1 MTKEKKERTQYN
13 WKFKENE
20 SEEFYKWFDNQDNI
34 SNSLRS
40 ILYHII
46 EIYGNGNI
54 LDPSIQKRMITDNI
68 ILESLKNKDVIS
80 VNHELIFGSKQ
91 DINNL
96 TSSSAGK
103 KNIDIISDE
112 KKEVINTKEDDN
124 KLEEQS
130 KNNEIIDKPEVKR
143 SIYSAINKNL
153 I

>member
-54 LDPSIQKRMITDNI
+54 FDPSIQKRMITDNI

>member
-20 SEEFYKWFDNQDNI
+20 SEEFYNWFDNQDNI
-34 SNSLRS
+34 SNSLRI

-80 VNHELIFGSKQ
+80 VNHELIFGLKQ

-124 KLEEQS
+124 KLEEQL

>member
-34 SNSLRS
+34 SSSLRS

-96 TSSSAGK
+96 TSSSVGK

-112 KKEVINTKEDDN
+112 KKEVINTKENDN
-124 KLEEQS
+124 KSEEQS
-130 KNNEIIDKPEVKR
+130 ESNEIIDKPEVKR

>member
-20 SEEFYKWFDNQDNI
+20 SEEFYNWFNNQDNI
-34 SNSLRS
+34 SNSLRI

-54 LDPSIQKRMITDNI
+54 LDPSIQKRMVKDNI
-68 ILESLKNKDVIS
+68 ILESLRNKDVIS
-80 VNHELIFGSKQ
+80 VNHDLIFGLQQ

-96 TSSSAGK
+96 TSESAGE
-103 KNIDIISDE
+103 KNINIISNE
-112 KKEVINTKEDDN
+112 KKEVINTKEDEN
-124 KLEEQS
+124 KLEVQS
-130 KNNEIIDKPEVKR
+130 KNNEIDDKPEVKK
-143 SIYSAINKNL
+143 SIYNSINKDL